1 MATSLTPHSLAG
13 SAASAGL
20 VLADTVARLRRAMR
34 RAARAADPD
43 CPLTVAQLEVL
54 SCLAAAPGARPS
66 QLARHLR
73 LSPNSVTTLVN
84 ALHARGLVTRSRAAV
99 DARAFAL
106 SLTADGQSV
115 LARWR
120 RTNAVLVHTALTG
133 LEENHQRVLAEAIPA
148 LDALTRAIDT
158 LADAPPFIREADD
171 DNTMA
176 AGR

>member
-1 MATSLTPHSLAG
+1 MAMSVTPR
-13 SAASAGL
+13 SAATLGDSAGP

-54 SCLAAAPGARPS
+54 SCLAAVPGARPS

-84 ALHARGLVTRSRAAV
+84 ALYARGLVTRSRVAG

-106 SLTADGQSV
+106 SLTADGQRAV
-115 LARWR
+115 RRWTG
-120 RTNAVLVHTALTG
+120 TNAALVHTAQAG
-133 LEENHQRVLAEAIPA
+133 LGPHHQRVLAEAIPA
-148 LDALTRAIDT
+148 LDALARAIDT
-158 LADAPPFIREADD
+158 LADTPPHIREADD
-171 DNTMA
+171 DNPMA

>member
-1 MATSLTPHSLAG
+1 MTTSVTPPSLAG

-43 CPLTVAQLEVL
+43 CRLTVAQLEVL
-54 SCLAAAPGARPS
+54 SCLAAASGARPS

-84 ALHARGLVTRSRAAV
+84 ALYARGLVSRSRTAD

-106 SLTADGQSV
+106 SLTADGQSA

-120 RTNAVLVHTALTG
+120 RTNAILVHTALTG
-133 LEENHQRVLAEAIPA
+133 LEEHHQRVLAEAIPA
-148 LDALTRAIDT
+148 LDVLTQAIDT
-158 LADAPPFIREADD
+158 LAEAPPHIEEADD
-171 DNTMA
+171 DSTVA